1 MENFFGWLKT
11 EMYFSEQFKNV
22 KDFERKLLEYI

>member
-11 EMYFSEQFKNV
+11 EMYFGEQFKNV